1 MIFLCEKEKLFDAV
15 STVIK
20 AVSAK
25 SPMPIL
31 EGILISTDEDKIILT
46 TNNLD
51 TGIECTIPATV
62 QENGSAV
69 LGDAKVFMEII
80 RKLPNDIISVDVKE
94 DLKTTIKSQKSVYN
108 VLALSPEQFPELPQI
123 KESASFTLPSNVLK
137 KMIRQTAYAV
147 STRPE
152 KITLTGSLFEIEDGN
167 LTVVSLD
174 GFRMALRKEKVN
186 AGVNNKFIIS
196 GKTLSDVSK
205 IIKDDETPV
214 TIKITDKYALFE
226 FENTKILSRLIEG
239 EYFNYKAIIPKDFRV
254 LTKLQLRDILNLVER
269 TDPIV
274 SVDIVKNPVKLTI
287 ENNILAIDCVTS
299 TGKVHDVLEIDSTD
313 EKIEIGF
320 NQRYLH
326 EALAACECDE
336 ILMQFN
342 GNLNPC
348 IIKPAEGEEDFL
360 FMVLPV
366 KINSEG

>member
-1 MIFLCEKEKLFDAV
+1 MIFLCEKEKLFEAV

-20 AVSAK
+20 AISSK

-31 EGILISTDEDKIILT
+31 EGVLISTDEDKVILT

-62 QENGSAV
+62 QENGSV
-69 LGDAKVFMEII
+69 VIGDAKVFLEII
-80 RKLPNDIISVDVKE
+80 RKLPNDIISIDVKE
-94 DLKTTIKSQKSVYN
+94 DLKTTIKCQKSVYN
-108 VLALSPEQFPELPQI
+108 ILALNPEQFPELSQI
-123 KESASFTLPSNVLK
+123 KENSKITLPSNVLR
-137 KMIRQTAYAV
+137 KMIRQTSYAV
-147 STRPE
+147 STRPD
-152 KITLTGSLFEIEDGN
+152 KITLTGSLFEIEDN
-167 LTVVSLD
+167 ILTVVSLD
-174 GFRMALRKEKVN
+174 GFRMALKKEVVQAEKN
-186 AGVNNKFIIS
+186 EKFIIS
-196 GKTLSDVSK
+196 GKTLNDVSK
-205 IIKDDETPV
+205 IIRDDETPV
-214 TIKITDKYALFE
+214 SLKITDKYVLFE
-226 FENTKILSRLIEG
+226 FENTKVLTRLIEG

-254 LTKLQLRDILNLVER
+254 LTRLALSDILTCVER

-274 SVDIVKNPVKLTI
+274 SVDIVKNPIKLTI
-287 ENNILAIDCVTS
+287 ENNILSIDCVTS
-299 TGKVHDVLEIDSTD
+299 TGKVHDVLEIDPSD

-348 IIKPAEGEEDFL
+348 IIRPADGDDFV

-366 KINSEG
+366 KITSEE

>member
-1 MIFLCEKEKLFDAV
+1 MIFLCEKDKLFEAV

-51 TGIECTIPATV
+51 TGIECTIAATV

-69 LGDAKVFMEII
+69 LGDAKVFLEII

-94 DLKTTIKSQKSVYN
+94 DLKTTIKCQKSVYN
-108 VLALSPEQFPELPQI
+108 ILALSPEQFPELPII
-123 KESASFTLPSNVLK
+123 KETASLTIPSNTLK
-137 KMIRQTAYAV
+137 KMIRQTSYAV
-147 STRPE
+147 STRPD
-152 KITLTGSLFEIEDGN
+152 KMTLTGSLFEIEDDI

-174 GFRMALRKEKVN
+174 GFRMALRKEKIS
-186 AGVNNKFIIS
+186 AGGNEKFIIS

-205 IIKDDETPV
+205 IIRDDDTPV
-214 TIKITDKYALFE
+214 TLKITDKYVLFE
-226 FENTKILSRLIEG
+226 YENTKVLSRLIEG
-239 EYFNYKAIIPKDFRV
+239 EFFNYKAIIPKDFKI
-254 LTKLQLRDILNLVER
+254 LTHLQLSDILTCVER

-274 SVDIVKNPVKLTI
+274 SVDIVKNPIKLTI
-287 ENNILAIDCVTS
+287 ENNILSIDCVTS
-299 TGKVHDVLEIDSTD
+299 TGKVHDVLEIDPCD

-348 IIKPAEGEEDFL
+348 IIKPFKGDDFI

-366 KINSEG
+366 KINSEE

>member
-1 MIFLCEKEKLFDAV
+1 MIFLCEKEKLFEAI

-31 EGILISTDEDKIILT
+31 EGILISTDEDSIILT

-62 QENGSAV
+62 QENGSV
-69 LGDAKVFMEII
+69 VIGDAKVFMEII
-80 RKLPNDIISVDVKE
+80 RKLPNDIISVEVKD

-108 VLALSPEQFPELPQI
+108 IIALSPEQFPELPII
-123 KESASFTLPSNVLK
+123 KEKAQLTLPSNVLK
-137 KMIRQTAYAV
+137 KMIRQTSYAV
-147 STRPE
+147 SNRPE
-152 KITLTGSLFEIEDGN
+152 KIALTGSLFEIEDN
-167 LTVVSLD
+167 TLTVVSLD
-174 GFRMALRKEKVN
+174 GFRMALKREEIKSESN
-186 AGVNNKFIIS
+186 EKFIIS

-214 TIKITDKYALFE
+214 VLKITDKYAMFE

-239 EYFNYKAIIPKDFRV
+239 EFFNYKAIIPKDFRV
-254 LTKLQLRDILNLVER
+254 LTKLQLSDILTCVER

-274 SVDIVKNPVKLTI
+274 AVDIIKNPIKITI
-287 ENNILAIDCVTS
+287 DGNILSIDCVTS
-299 TGKVHDVLEIDSTD
+299 TGKVHDVLEIEPSD
-313 EKIEIGF
+313 ERIEIGF

-326 EALAACECDE
+326 EALAACECEE

-348 IIKPAEGEEDFL
+348 IIKPVDGEDFI

-366 KINSEG
+366 KITSEE